1 MSAKPVVIAFAA
13 GVGLTVAVL
22 AGVWNRG
29 ESPRPS
35 PASEAVAL
43 AESDDPRIAVVETEA
58 TLENISTPES
68 TIERPRP
75 TQAVP
80 VVEAPPRGTE
90 VEPRL
95 AAASPRRTSS
105 PSTPSAV
112 ESKPTPVEAV
122 GGTDDALDVADAV
135 AVESSPQ
142 LSPPAW
148 AFDDEPEALE
158 PGAAFTESSLN
169 TWEPPPPIFEDLV
182 IAEDSVI
189 SLEIETS
196 ISTDSARVEDRV
208 VARTIR
214 DVRAGQETAIPA
226 GARAIGSVILV
237 ELGGKMREQAR
248 LGVRFHTIELGDGS
262 EVPIETETIYREG
275 RSPANGTTARIG
287 GAATAGAILGA
298 IFGGRKGAVIGGA
311 AGAAGGTAAAMARDR
326 EPATLPAGTTVT
338 IRLTDSTTVTVE
350 R

>member
-80 VVEAPPRGTE
+80 VV
-90 VEPRL
+90 